1 MESVVPPSESECFAP
16 LGLSRISAISYGSS
30 MEFCSKSYSVVAGRP
45 PQVHDLLVDT
55 ERFKRFY
62 SHRMAF
68 FMPGMRI
75 PGFLSY
81 FGQLGSSPLP

>member
-1 MESVVPPSESECFAP
+1 
-16 LGLSRISAISYGSS
+16 
-30 MEFCSKSYSVVAGRP
+30 VVAGRP